1 MANPQ
6 ALAQA
11 ILLLKRNRSL
21 REKIAEEGYLSF
33 QNKFSS
39 RVIGATVK
47 SYLTEVISAKVKR
60 QT

>member
-1 MANPQ
+1 MANPR

-11 ILLLKRNRSL
+11 ILFLKRNRSL

-47 SYLTEVISAKVKR
+47 DYLTEVIDANAKRK
-60 QT
+60 T